1 MLGTASLL
9 PAAIGTWNGGWPP
22 LAGSYNSGSDANV
35 PITAIVQESP
45 PQITLTLHRAGAY
58 TIFRKVRDETS
69 WGTAR
74 ATLPAGSTA
83 YVDTNVSVGV
93 TYEYKVVI
101 SGVAAS
107 PNGVFPTGY
116 LMAGIRVDKTAPRGR
131 VVLVVTDTITTG
143 LPAELDAYKRDLG
156 ADGWTV
162 HTITVAPGDY
172 SGSGNLH
179 QAIRT
184 QIQILNTTY
193 PGEVKNVILLGKVP
207 APRSGISDGLRPDG
221 HESSYA
227 EATDSYYAEMDG
239 NWTDTSANTQTGDV
253 GNIAGDGKYDA
264 TRVTN
269 LGTGQMIELGFGRID
284 TSYGQ
289 ASHLATTRMYL
300 EKLARYRRAADN
312 FQPGRKGA
320 IRKGFDN
327 VDESGWMNLP
337 SLLGPGK
344 IVAVTSTADLP
355 ANPTG
360 RYDTDGLFTRE
371 NQQGPF
377 LFYFKGTGYLDSRD
391 DDSRAVFLTGM
402 QSHWGWWA
410 EPTGGGQMVSRLGT
424 DNFTLSVTWS
434 IYGVRYFYHRL
445 GLGGDMGDVLRTTLN
460 NSSWSS
466 GIYSYGTSSVSF
478 GDKNG
483 RLWISHMGDP
493 TLRLF
498 PVRPPT
504 NLTATASGAA
514 GVALSWTNS
523 DDTNLQGVHVY
534 RSPSPTGPWVQ
545 LTTAGSPYS
554 GATYVDTPPAP
565 GDWTYSVRAVK
576 LESTPCGTYL
586 NPSLGATVTVQTATA
601 AAPLAIATT
610 TLSASA
616 WKTKGI
622 VSLQATGGN
631 VPYTWSLVG
640 GSLPAGVTLSADGT
654 LSGTPTR
661 GGVTVQPV
669 FKVSDFRGATAQL
682 GYELAVTTRRIVVV
696 PVDADASVR
705 SSVSYKDSNFGISN
719 GLLITKSANSAPLY
733 TDALGYLRFVLPAL
747 AEGERVEAAR
757 LCFTLGGGSATTTT
771 TTLTAA
777 LLADAG
783 DAWGEGLQG
792 GGAGTGTALT
802 YTNRPT
808 ALNTSVAAATFLG
821 PLAPN
826 SRVSMDIFPHCAATF
841 SSDPAKIMGLVVSS
855 NTISSLAMCSRENP
869 PAAAPVVELEITHA
883 PAISLFRPLLGAAAL
898 PSGQS
903 LVLNST
909 VADSAPVTN
918 TWTKISGPGVVTFAD
933 ANSASTSVSFS
944 APGRYSLLLTSDDG
958 ELVSQKLVDVQVVS
972 NSSTIKTDNLVAYY
986 RFDESNGTTAT
997 DSAPDG
1003 VAHLGTLSTTTGLTW
1018 SPTGGRLKGALTF
1031 SASNVYVQTPDQ
1043 DTLDNTNRLSIALW
1057 INPTA
1062 PALDGNAR
1070 GLLSKRSGSNN
1081 QEAYTMYMLSGRI
1094 YARFNSTNITINT
1107 TDPVLT
1113 GGKWTHIA
1121 AVYDGTKSGTSG
1133 CVVIYV
1139 NGVAVPLS
1147 GGNETDSSI
1156 PNTTSALWI
1165 GQMNGGSTTYTFL
1178 GLLDEVRIYRNR
1190 ALTAT
1195 DVGDLLAAEAPR
1207 LTITGPIENP
1217 LSGGAFALTGSMT
1230 DAGLPL
1236 SADLVSLQ
1244 WTKAT
1249 GSPAVTFTAPTAL
1262 STNATVTGDGFITL
1276 RLTADDGAAAT
1287 FLDTSLTVMA
1297 STLNYAAWSAQF
1309 SWPAG
1314 ADSTAS
1320 GDPDGDGF
1328 ANLLEYAFNFDPLAA
1343 DPASHHPSV
1352 STSGG
1357 HLALAFIRDPAL
1369 SSLVYEVQASSNFSA
1384 NSWTTI
1390 ARTTAGGTT
1399 TDVDSG
1405 TLSINETTDG
1415 DLIRVTVVDATPLA
1429 SAPRRFLRLHV
1440 AQP

>member
-1 MLGTASLL
+1 MLKTRYYGILAALIGLFTSPL

-22 LAGSYNSGSDANV
+22 LAGSYNGGSDANV
-35 PITAIVQESP
+35 PVTATVQESP
-45 PQITLTLHRAGAY
+45 PTLTLTLHRAGAY
-58 TIFRKVRDETS
+58 KIYRKLRDGTS
-69 WGTAR
+69 WGTAL
-74 ATLPAGSTA
+74 ADLPSGSTS
-83 YVDTNVSVGV
+83 YVDTAISVGE
-93 TYEYKVVI
+93 TYEYKVVM
-101 SGVAAS
+101 SGVAALV
-107 PNGVFPTGY
+107 NGVVPTGY

-131 VVLVVTDTITTG
+131 VVLVVTDTIATG

-172 SGSGNLH
+172 SGAGNLH

-184 QIQILNTTY
+184 QIQTLNTTY
-193 PGEVKNVILLGKVP
+193 PGEVKNLILLGKVP

-221 HESSYA
+221 HASSYA

-239 NWTDTSANTQTGDV
+239 NWTDTGANTQTGDV
-253 GNIAGDGKYDA
+253 GNIAGDGKFDA
-264 TRVTN
+264 VRVTT
-269 LGTGQMIELGFGRID
+269 LGTGQMIDLGFGRID

-327 VDESGWMNLP
+327 VDESGWMNLS

-377 LFYFKGTGYLDSRD
+377 LFYFKGTGYLDMRD

-410 EPTGGGQMVSRLGT
+410 EATGSGQMVARLGT

-478 GDKNG
+478 GDRNG
-483 RLWISHMGDP
+483 RLWINHMGDP

-504 NLTATASGAA
+504 NLTASASGSA

-523 DDTNLQGVHVY
+523 DDTNLTGVHVY

-601 AAPLAIATT
+601 AAPLTIATT

-616 WKTKGI
+616 WKTKGT

-631 VPYTWSLVG
+631 APYTWSLVG
-640 GSLPAGVTLSADGT
+640 GSLPPGVTLSADGT

-682 GYELAVTTRRIVVV
+682 GYELAVTTRRVVAV

-705 SSVSYKDSNFGISN
+705 SSVSYKDNNFGISN
-719 GLLITKSANSAPLY
+719 GLLVTKSANSAPLY

-757 LCFTLGGGSATTTT
+757 LCFTLSGGITTTTT

-783 DAWGEGLQG
+783 DAWVEGLQA
-792 GGAGTGTALT
+792 GGAGTGSALT

-808 ALNTSVAAATFLG
+808 ALNTSVAASTFLG
-821 PLAPN
+821 TLSPN
-826 SRVSMDIFPHCAATF
+826 GRVSMDIFPHCAATL
-841 SSDPAKIMGLVVSS
+841 SSDPSKILSLVVSS
-855 NTISSLAMCSRENP
+855 NTISSLTLCSRENP

-883 PAISLFRPLLGAAAL
+883 PVISLFRPLLGSATM
-898 PSGQS
+898 PSGQN
-903 LVLNST
+903 LVLSST
-909 VADSAPVTN
+909 VANSAPVFN

-933 ANSASTSVSFS
+933 ANNASTSV
-944 APGRYSLLLTSDDG
+944 
-958 ELVSQKLVDVQVVS
+958 
-972 NSSTIKTDNLVAYY
+972 
-986 RFDESNGTTAT
+986 
-997 DSAPDG
+997 
-1003 VAHLGTLSTTTGLTW
+1003 
-1018 SPTGGRLKGALTF
+1018 TF
-1031 SASNVYVQTPDQ
+1031 S
-1043 DTLDNTNRLSIALW
+1043 
-1057 INPTA
+1057 
-1062 PALDGNAR
+1062 
-1070 GLLSKRSGSNN
+1070 
-1081 QEAYTMYMLSGRI
+1081 
-1094 YARFNSTNITINT
+1094 
-1107 TDPVLT
+1107 
-1113 GGKWTHIA
+1113 
-1121 AVYDGTKSGTSG
+1121 
-1133 CVVIYV
+1133 
-1139 NGVAVPLS
+1139 
-1147 GGNETDSSI
+1147 
-1156 PNTTSALWI
+1156 
-1165 GQMNGGSTTYTFL
+1165 
-1178 GLLDEVRIYRNR
+1178 
-1190 ALTAT
+1190 
-1195 DVGDLLAAEAPR
+1195 
-1207 LTITGPIENP
+1207 
-1217 LSGGAFALTGSMT
+1217 
-1230 DAGLPL
+1230 
-1236 SADLVSLQ
+1236 
-1244 WTKAT
+1244 
-1249 GSPAVTFTAPTAL
+1249 
-1262 STNATVTGDGFITL
+1262 
-1276 RLTADDGAAAT
+1276 
-1287 FLDTSLTVMA
+1287 
-1297 STLNYAAWSAQF
+1297 
-1309 SWPAG
+1309 
-1314 ADSTAS
+1314 
-1320 GDPDGDGF
+1320 
-1328 ANLLEYAFNFDPLAA
+1328 
-1343 DPASHHPSV
+1343 
-1352 STSGG
+1352 
-1357 HLALAFIRDPAL
+1357 
-1369 SSLVYEVQASSNFSA
+1369 
-1384 NSWTTI
+1384 
-1390 ARTTAGGTT
+1390 
-1399 TDVDSG
+1399 
-1405 TLSINETTDG
+1405 
-1415 DLIRVTVVDATPLA
+1415 
-1429 SAPRRFLRLHV
+1429 
-1440 AQP
+1440 